1 MISLAYA
8 NNSVMVQTEYENY
21 EADLASYGFEV
32 SHFEGKLI
40 FSGTESAFQEGGY
53 LEGAVNAAES
63 VLTSL

>member
-1 MISLAYA
+1 
-8 NNSVMVQTEYENY
+8 MVQTEYENY